1 MKTITAI
8 EVQKHHAHRFNV
20 YLDGQ
25 YAFPVSEQVLVDFTL
40 HKGQELDANQ
50 IKQITAADAASRA
63 YSQALDYLSHQLRTT
78 KEVRAALRKRDVP
91 PEVIETVC
99 TRLKEQHLLD
109 DQEYANSYVRTVA
122 RTELKGP
129 RVIRQKLQ
137 QRGIT
142 VPAIEQALT
151 QFPPE
156 QQVANALTLAQKLA
170 RRYRNKPTRL
180 RQTKVKQGLLTAGFK
195 GDTITQALAQFSPEV
210 DEEHEAA
217 LLQAAAA
224 KVWRRYA
231 RFDQRTRMQKAKQA
245 LYRQGFPLDE
255 STFALEDL
263 AAAEEDE

>member
-20 YLDGQ
+20 YLDGE

-40 HKGQELDANQ
+40 HKGQELDTAQ

-78 KEVRAALRKRDVP
+78 KEVQTALRKRDVL

-99 TRLKEQHLLD
+99 ARLKDQHLLD

-129 RVIRQKLQ
+129 RIIRQKLH
-137 QRGIT
+137 QRGVAAT
-142 VPAIEQALT
+142 AIDQALL
-151 QFPPE
+151 QFPPK
-156 QQVANALTLAQKLA
+156 QRVANARTLAHKLT
-170 RRYRNKPTRL
+170 RRYRNKPARL
-180 RQTKVKQGLLTAGFK
+180 RQVKVHQGLMTAGFER
-195 GDTITQALAQFSPEV
+195 DTITQALAQFSPEV

-224 KVWRRYA
+224 KAWRRYA
-231 RFDQRTRMQKAKQA
+231 RFDQHTRMQKAKQA
-245 LYRQGFPLDE
+245 LYRQGFPLEE

-263 AAAEEDE
+263 AAKEED

>member
-8 EVQKHHAHRFNV
+8 EAQKHHAHRFNV
-20 YLDGQ
+20 YLNGE

-40 HKGQELDANQ
+40 HKGQELDTTQ
-50 IKQITAADAASRA
+50 IEQITAADTTSRA

-78 KEVRAALRKRDVP
+78 QEVQTALRKRTVP
-91 PEVIETVC
+91 PEIIETVC
-99 TRLKEQHLLD
+99 ARLKDQHLLD

-129 RVIRQKLQ
+129 RIIRQKLR

-142 VPAIEQALT
+142 ATEIDQALL
-151 QFPPE
+151 QFPPK
-156 QQVANALTLAQKLA
+156 QRVANAYTLAQKLT
-170 RRYRNKPTRL
+170 RRYHNKPIRL
-180 RQTKVKQGLLTAGFK
+180 RQTKVNQGLMTAGFER
-195 GDTITQALAQFSPEV
+195 DTITQALAQFSPEV
-210 DEEHEAA
+210 DEEHEAV

-224 KVWRRYA
+224 KVWRRYD
-231 RFDQRTRMQKAKQA
+231 RFDQHTRMQKAKQA

-263 AAAEEDE
+263 AAKEEE

>member
-40 HKGQELDANQ
+40 HKGQELDAAQ
-50 IKQITAADAASRA
+50 IKQITAADATSRA
-63 YSQALDYLSHQLRTT
+63 YSQALDYLSHQLRTV
-78 KEVRAALRKRDVP
+78 KEVKAALRKREVP

-99 TRLKEQHLLD
+99 ARLKGQHLLD

-137 QRGIT
+137 RRGIT
-142 VPAIEQALT
+142 TSTIDQALL

-156 QQVANALTLAQKLA
+156 QRVTNALTLAKKLT
-170 RRYRNKPTRL
+170 RRYRNKPARL
-180 RQTKVKQGLLTAGFK
+180 RQTKVRQGLATAGFG
-195 GDTITQALAQFSPEV
+195 GDTVTQALEQFSPEV
-210 DEEHEAA
+210 DEEHEEA
-217 LLQAAAA
+217 LLQVAAA

-231 RFDQRTRMQKAKQA
+231 RFDQHTRMQKAKQA

-263 AAAEEDE
+263 AAAEEEE